1 MVKRKIIL
9 CIVATILSFLV
20 FDILFDI
27 GFIGSTIFGE
37 KVPFLAYIFVVV
49 IIGIFSLGL
58 WIWTLRK
65 IIKTDWQAKN
75 KKIKSS

>member
-1 MVKRKIIL
+1 MIKRKIIL
-9 CIVATILSFLV
+9 CIIATILSFLV

-27 GFIGSTIFGE
+27 GFIGSTFIGE
-37 KVPFLAYIFVVV
+37 KVPFLVYIFVVV

-65 IIKTDWQAKN
+65 IIKNNWQNKN
-75 KKIKSS
+75 II